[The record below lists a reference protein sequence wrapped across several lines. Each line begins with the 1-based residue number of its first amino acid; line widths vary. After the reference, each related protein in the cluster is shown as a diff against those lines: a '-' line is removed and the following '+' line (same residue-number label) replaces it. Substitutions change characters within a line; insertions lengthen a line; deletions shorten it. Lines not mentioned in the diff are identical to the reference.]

1 MRKILLE
8 IKKIIDES
16 NTNNYDLNFNN
27 GEKIMFIL
35 LTKTNFENLKNP
47 VKCLRKI
54 VAKLSEK
61 KNLEQVCKY
70 CKLVGLKQIENKSQQ
85 KICYKI

>member
-1 MRKILLE
+1 MRKL
-8 IKKIIDES
+8 S
-16 NTNNYDLNFNN
+16 NYDLNFNN

-85 KICYKI
+85 KVQ